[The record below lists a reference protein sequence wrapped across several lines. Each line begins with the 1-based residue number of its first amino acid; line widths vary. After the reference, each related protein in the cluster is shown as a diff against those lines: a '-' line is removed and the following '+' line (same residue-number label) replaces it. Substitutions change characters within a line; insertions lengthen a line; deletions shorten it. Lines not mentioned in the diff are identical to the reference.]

1 MKEGGTIDVAG
12 FRADLASV
20 ATNDYPR
27 LQLLRLPMNLASG
40 VIYNVPLT
48 TAGNNLVLTYEALDE
63 NGNYLQSVPA
73 AGSLNPGIATVLAR
87 GFLRVN
93 GRGPWLPISMF
104 SALMQ
109 GMATVNANYTGCP
122 ITGGGY
128 SSIQMP
134 MGQLEWQVDPA
145 FVSAGFMLAFFG
157 INFGMRSGIGNG
169 NGSTYAIPSSAG
181 PVARLAAERRC
192 NGKRQTG

>member
-1 MKEGGTIDVAG
+1 MREGGTIDVDG

-27 LQLLRLPMNLASG
+27 LQLLKLPMSLTAG
-40 VIYNVPLT
+40 QIYNVPLS

-73 AGSLNPGIATVLAR
+73 AGTLNPGVSTVLAR
-87 GFLRVN
+87 GYLRIN

-104 SALMQ
+104 SPLMQ
-109 GMATVNANYTGCP
+109 GLATVNANYVGCP
-122 ITGGGY
+122 IVGAGY

-134 MGQLEWQVDPA
+134 MGQLEWQVPEAA
-145 FVSAGFMLAFFG
+145 FQSTGFMLAFFG

-169 NGSTYAIPSSAG
+169 NGTTYAIPSSAG
-181 PVARLAAERRC
+181 PLTRLLWERC
-192 NGKRQTG
+192 CKK